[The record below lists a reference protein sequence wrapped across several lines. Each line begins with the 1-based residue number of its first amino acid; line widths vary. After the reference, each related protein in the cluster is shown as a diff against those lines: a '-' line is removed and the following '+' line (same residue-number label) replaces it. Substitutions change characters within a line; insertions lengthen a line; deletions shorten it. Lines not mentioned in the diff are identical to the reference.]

1 MKNDKINFNDL
12 ETSIKK
18 IEELSDEVRLAL
30 QGADNIIKDNI
41 ATNIGI
47 WDGASATAYKN
58 QWETISA
65 NIPSYIKTF
74 EEQALTLSEYS
85 KRMKSTENK

>member
-1 MKNDKINFNDL
+1 MKSDKINFNDL
-12 ETSIKK
+12 ENSIKK
-18 IEELSDEVRLAL
+18 IEELSDSIRMSL

-58 QWETISA
+58 QWES
-65 NIPSYIKTF
+65 
-74 EEQALTLSEYS
+74 LSEKIRS
-85 KRMKSTENK
+85 EERRVGKEC

>member
-1 MKNDKINFNDL
+1 MKSDKINFNDL
-12 ETSIKK
+12 ENSIKK
-18 IEELSDEVRLAL
+18 IEELSDSIRMSL

-58 QWETISA
+58 Q
-65 NIPSYIKTF
+65 
-74 EEQALTLSEYS
+74 
-85 KRMKSTENK
+85 

>member
-1 MKNDKINFNDL
+1 MKSDKINFNDL
-12 ETSIKK
+12 ENSIKK
-18 IEELSDEVRLAL
+18 IEELSDSIRMSL

-58 QWETISA
+58 QWES
-65 NIPSYIKTF
+65 
-74 EEQALTLSEYS
+74 L
-85 KRMKSTENK
+85 